1 MLNCCWGGGA
11 LVWYPLKL
19 ALNIEFSPGLI
30 FTTVKELGLP
40 LHNHLKGPLK
50 EGSIFSGIS
59 IIFLN

>member
-1 MLNCCWGGGA
+1 MLNCCWRGA

-30 FTTVKELGLP
+30 FAAVKELSLP

-50 EGSIFSGIS
+50 EGSIFSDIS